1 MPGFS
6 RGVSRHQRGPPRPA
20 QQVEARDAAALENE
34 IDDRRDILDGG
45 DAAHDRRIG
54 VGFVVHLL
62 RSCGFAVA
70 ADVEQVDVVAARG
83 DVVHPR
89 HAVELEVE
97 RRVRGVGRAV
107 HEQQRALGSECGHV
121 GRVLVAHVDFN
132 ARFRRHHHL
141 FHDDLRSLR
150 QSLRGADLRGECCRD
165 DGGEQ
170 IDRSHHVLPVAAILP
185 ARDRR
190 CSVACPSPRQA
201 GWSYCRMRRPR
212 RYPRCRDR

>member
-62 RSCGFAVA
+62 GSRGFAVA

-83 DVVHPR
+83 DVIHPR
-89 HAVELEVE
+89 HAIELEVE
-97 RRVRGVGRAV
+97 RRVRGVGGAV

-121 GRVLVAHVDFN
+121 GRALVAHVDFN

-165 DGGEQ
+165 DSGEQ

-190 CSVACPSPRQA
+190 CSVACRSPRQA